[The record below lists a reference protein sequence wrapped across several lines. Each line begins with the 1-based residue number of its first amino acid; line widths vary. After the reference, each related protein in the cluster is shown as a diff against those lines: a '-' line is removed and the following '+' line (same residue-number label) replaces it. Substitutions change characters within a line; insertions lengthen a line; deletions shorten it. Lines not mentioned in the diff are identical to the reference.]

1 MQEGY
6 GKENTKYAC
15 VGYCFGA
22 PYVCDELAGNTVAV
36 GAFAHPAFL
45 KEHHF
50 TNLKSKRCKDSVGFF
65 ANQVVVDRALV
76 PILFGD

>member
-1 MQEGY
+1 M
-6 GKENTKYAC
+6 TKFAC

-22 PYVCDELAGNTVAV
+22 PYVCDELAKHTVTA

-50 TNLKSKRCKDSVGFF
+50 ANINSKTYPK
-65 ANQVVVDRALV
+65 L
-76 PILFGD
+76 L